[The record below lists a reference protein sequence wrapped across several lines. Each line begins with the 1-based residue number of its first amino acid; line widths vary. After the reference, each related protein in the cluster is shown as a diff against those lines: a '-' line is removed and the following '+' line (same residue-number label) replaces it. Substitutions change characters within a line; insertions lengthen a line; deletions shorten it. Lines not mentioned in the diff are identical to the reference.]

1 MACVPVAHVSVAW
14 PVAHVSGV
22 AAVEQQAC
30 VLPDEDAP
38 GDEDFAIMQT
48 PSAAV
53 AARDGDDKER
63 KRMRT
68 VNRLIITGSPGN
80 QPGSIPDNLP
90 AYRE

>member
-1 MACVPVAHVSVAW
+1 MASVPVAHVSVAW

-22 AAVEQQAC
+22 SVVEQQVCA
-30 VLPDEDAP
+30 LPDEDAS

-48 PSAAV
+48 PSTAV

-68 VNRLIITGSPGN
+68 VNRLIMT
-80 QPGSIPDNLP
+80 
-90 AYRE
+90 